1 MMLEAE
7 KHVLCEKPLGVTAS
21 EVKEMSKLA
30 KSKEKFLMEVN
41 ITTWLFRDAT
51 QINGKS
57 RIGFI
62 RFFRDPYGYS
72 KIENRVPRIEK
83 NCIKYLFGREGLQV
97 NFGLLMFS

>member
-51 QINGKS
+51 QINDKN
-57 RIGFI
+57 RNGFI
-62 RFFRDPYGYS
+62 RCFRDPNGCPN
-72 KIENRVPRIEK
+72 IENRVPRIEK
-83 NCIKYLFGREGLQV
+83 NCKMCLFLGRAYR
-97 NFGLLMFS
+97 